1 MAHPM
6 HQSVVDMVHKATDL
20 MDSLL
25 RDRIDIDEY
34 SKQLGLLD
42 ADGILEQYGDDFK
55 NDMSLVYY
63 LDALMLLS
71 SLQHELDFQ
80 IAEYGANVAQEDLR
94 NLQELMGKFP
104 RT

>member
-6 HQSVVDMVHKATDL
+6 HQSVVEMVNKATQL

-25 RDRIDIDEY
+25 RDRIDLDEY
-34 SKQLGLLD
+34 AKQLGLLN
-42 ADGILEQYGDDFK
+42 ADGILEQYSEDFK
-55 NDMSLVYY
+55 KAPSLVYY

-80 IAEYGANVAQEDLR
+80 VAEYGASVAQEDLR

-104 RT
+104 DT

>member
-1 MAHPM
+1 MVHPM
-6 HQSVVDMVHKATDL
+6 HRHVVDMVHKATEL

-25 RDRIDIDEY
+25 RARIDLDEY

-42 ADGILEQYGDDFK
+42 ADQLLDQYREDFR
-55 NDMSLVYY
+55 NDVSLVYY

-80 IAEYGANVAQEDLR
+80 VAEYGANTALEDMR
-94 NLQELMGKFP
+94 NLQELMAKFP
-104 RT
+104 HT

>member
-6 HQSVVDMVHKATDL
+6 HEPVVDMIHKAIRL

-25 RDRIDIDEY
+25 RDRIDLAEY
-34 SKQLGLLD
+34 SRQLGLLD
-42 ADGILEQYGDDFK
+42 ADVILERYKEDFK
-55 NDMSLVYY
+55 KDASLVYY

-80 IAEYGANVAQEDLR
+80 VAEYGTNVAQEDLS